1 MSEFIAQRGPR
12 PMATQQAEAPE
23 KDVKYVGSKDFTA
36 GLKEDEIEILD
47 DHAAEEI
54 LPYSSDNSP
63 FPQVRAVVSPEDD
76 PGLPVN
82 TVRMWTIGIIF
93 TIIGS
98 GLNQFF
104 NLRQP
109 SVTISSLVAQLI
121 AYPVG
126 CAWAKFLPIGFLNP
140 DHHFNIKEHALI
152 TIMANVSF
160 GSASATQVI
169 EAIVKF
175 YDLPSQGGF
184 EVLFTLTT
192 QLLGFGIAG
201 ISYRWLVLPATMIWP
216 SVLSNTALFV
226 ILHSRQNVIADGW
239 KISRAR
245 FFTYVFV
252 GGSIWYFVPGFIFK
266 ALSTFSFICW
276 IVPKNVVVN
285 TLFGQTTGLGMSL
298 LTFDWAQVV
307 YANQSPLLA
316 PAWAGLNVIGG
327 FVLFFWIIAPALY
340 YTNTWYTS
348 YMPLMNSNTFDNTG
362 HTYNTSR
369 IMNIDGTVNQT
380 AYEGYSP
387 MFLPAAYALT
397 YGLSFANLTGIFVYI
412 GLYYG
417 KELWEGWRGQG
428 EKDIHAR
435 VMEKYKEVPWWWFF
449 SITVV
454 MLALSIVTNEV
465 YDTKLSVWA
474 VFLAFALPVVYFLP
488 VGIIKAITNISTNQL
503 NLITEFI
510 GGYAF
515 LGKPIANMS
524 FKFYG
529 YVAVSQGLEFVA
541 DMKLGH
547 YLHIPPRTVF
557 LAQGLATAVGA
568 IVQCGVTVFLITRI
582 DDMCESNAAGGYSCP
597 HGRVTYS
604 SSLIW
609 GALGPGRS
617 FSPGQI
623 YGKLLWF
630 FLVGPLTVVVTYLIS
645 RKWSTFR
652 YVSWPVI
659 FGAMGL
665 VPPATGVNFSSWWVV
680 NIIFNY
686 FIKRRKPA
694 WWNKYNYV
702 LSAALDSG
710 VAVATVI
717 IYFCIILPGGTLNW
731 WGNSVYLNTADGKGT
746 PWKALP
752 ERGYFGPPKGSWH

>member
-1 MSEFIAQRGPR
+1 MSEFITNDGRR
-12 PMATQQAEAPE
+12 PIASELAEIPE
-23 KDVKYVGSKDFTA
+23 KDDKYMEP
-36 GLKEDEIEILD
+36 KELSPRVTEEDIEILD
-47 DHAAEEI
+47 DRAAEQI
-54 LPYSSDNSP
+54 LPYDSDNSP

-82 TVRMWTIGIIF
+82 TIRMWSIGIIF
-93 TIIGS
+93 TVIGS

-109 SVTISSLVAQLI
+109 SVTISPLVAQLI
-121 AYPVG
+121 TYPVG
-126 CAWAKFLPIGFLNP
+126 CAWAKFLPIGFFNP
-140 DHHFNIKEHALI
+140 DHHFNIKEHVLI
-152 TIMANVSF
+152 TIIANVSF

-175 YDLPSQGGF
+175 YDLPSQGGV

-226 ILHSRQNVIADGW
+226 TLHSRKNVIADGW

-245 FFTYVFV
+245 FFTYVFH
-252 GGSIWYFVPGFIFK
+252 I
-266 ALSTFSFICW
+266 LFICW

-307 YANQSPLLA
+307 YANQSPLIA

-327 FVLFFWIIAPALY
+327 FVLFFWIVAPVLY

-348 YMPLMNSNTFDNTG
+348 FMPLMSSNTFDNTG

-369 IMNIDGTVNQT
+369 IINIDGTVNQT

-397 YGLSFANLTGIFVYI
+397 
-412 GLYYG
+412 
-417 KELWEGWRGQG
+417 
-428 EKDIHAR
+428 
-435 VMEKYKEVPWWWFF
+435 
-449 SITVV
+449 
-454 MLALSIVTNEV
+454 
-465 YDTKLSVWA
+465 
-474 VFLAFALPVVYFLP
+474 
-488 VGIIKAITNISTNQL
+488 TNQF

-541 DMKLGH
+541 NMKLGH
-547 YLHIPPRTVF
+547 YLHIPPQTVF
-557 LAQGLATAVGA
+557 WAQGLATAIGA
-568 IVQCGVTVFLITRI
+568 IVQCGITVFLITRI
-582 DDMCESNAAGGYSCP
+582 DDMCDSNAAGGYSCP

-609 GALGPGRS
+609 GVLGPGRS

-630 FLVGPLTVVVTYLIS
+630 FFVGPLAVIVTYFIS
-645 RKWSTFR
+645 RKWSSFR

-680 NIIFNY
+680 NKIFNF

-717 IYFCIILPGGTLNW
+717 IYFCIILPGGNL
-731 WGNSVYLNTADGKGT
+731 KFR
-746 PWKALP
+746 LP
-752 ERGYFGPPKGSWH
+752 